1 MNNSAATGYMIL
13 AAKKLGIQEKEIKAI
28 EREMQ
33 RQMDFKTEGEA
44 EDMYRKF

>member
-13 AAKKLGIQEKEIKAI
+13 AAKRCGLHEKDIKAL

-33 RQMDFKTEGEA
+33 RQMDFRTEGEA
-44 EDMYRKF
+44 EDTYRTF